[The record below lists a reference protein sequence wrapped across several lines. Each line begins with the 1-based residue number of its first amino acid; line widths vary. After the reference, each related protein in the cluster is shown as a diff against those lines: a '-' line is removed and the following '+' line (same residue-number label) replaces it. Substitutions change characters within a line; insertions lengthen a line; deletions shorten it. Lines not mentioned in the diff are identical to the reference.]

1 MDTAHLLARARMRLS
16 GDSTSI
22 GSHDRPADPCP
33 VVSMGESQEASV
45 PERVLLSSGRYIHFG
60 PFRVDQ
66 QRQEVS
72 RDGARIKL
80 QAKVYQTLLALLENP
95 GEVVTREELRMRLW
109 PDTYVNYDA
118 NVNTAVNK
126 LRRALED
133 SSDKPAYIETISK
146 RGYRLLVQPEV
157 SGMPGNRQLRNE
169 EPSEGAEVT
178 SQTIAVS
185 GFSKSDLWM
194 VLAAIGL
201 ILAGMIL
208 GAGIMS
214 LWINRASRL
223 PRAVAGFDL
232 NHGYEA
238 AIEDKNG
245 LACAVERAWMSPF
258 NNPQCWNPNDRA
270 PIWQSRGSFPQKETR
285 SSSVIWYS
293 LFGPAGRIT
302 GNRQLRFP
310 EGTSTSE

>member
-1 MDTAHLLARARMRLS
+1 MDAAHLLARARMRLS

-33 VVSMGESQEASV
+33 DVSMGESQEASV
-45 PERVLLSSGRYIHFG
+45 PVRVLLSSGRYIYFG

-80 QAKVYQTLLALLENP
+80 QGKVYQTLLVLLEKP
-95 GEVVTREELRMRLW
+95 GEVVTREELRRRLW
-109 PDTYVNYDA
+109 HDDTQVNYDA

-126 LRRALED
+126 LRHALED
-133 SSDKPAYIETISK
+133 SCDEPSYIETISK
-146 RGYRLLVQPEV
+146 KGYRLLVQPEV

-169 EPSEGAEVT
+169 GPSEGAEVP
-178 SQTIAVS
+178 SQSIAVF
-185 GFSKSDLWM
+185 GFSKSDLWI
-194 VLAAIGL
+194 VLGAIGL

-214 LWINRASRL
+214 LWINHASRL

-232 NHGYEA
+232 SQGQSPSGSFTAPSIKPLSLDQWAESGDLHGA
-238 AIEDKNG
+238 G
-245 LACAVERAWMSPF
+245 RSPF
-258 NNPQCWNPNDRA
+258 RISIEFHA
-270 PIWQSRGSFPQKETR
+270 GF
-285 SSSVIWYS
+285 
-293 LFGPAGRIT
+293 LFKGG
-302 GNRQLRFP
+302 
-310 EGTSTSE
+310 

>member
-1 MDTAHLLARARMRLS
+1 VGAAHLLARARIRLS

-22 GSHDRPADPCP
+22 GGHDRAANPCP

-45 PERVLLSSGRYIHFG
+45 PERVFLSSGRYIYFG

-72 RDGARIKL
+72 RDGAGIKL
-80 QAKVYQTLLALLENP
+80 QGKVYHTLLALLEKA
-95 GEVVTREELRMRLW
+95 GEVVTREELNIRLW
-109 PDTYVNYDA
+109 PDTHVNYNA

-146 RGYRLLVQPEV
+146 KGYRLLVQPEV

-169 EPSEGAEVT
+169 EPLEGAEVT

-194 VLAAIGL
+194 VLGAIGL

-208 GAGIMS
+208 AAGIMS
-214 LWINRASRL
+214 LWINRASKL
-223 PRAVAGFDL
+223 P
-232 NHGYEA
+232 
-238 AIEDKNG
+238 
-245 LACAVERAWMSPF
+245 
-258 NNPQCWNPNDRA
+258 
-270 PIWQSRGSFPQKETR
+270 
-285 SSSVIWYS
+285 
-293 LFGPAGRIT
+293 
-302 GNRQLRFP
+302 
-310 EGTSTSE
+310 

>member
-1 MDTAHLLARARMRLS
+1 VDAAHLLARARMRLY
-16 GDSTSI
+16 GDSTNI
-22 GSHDRPADPCP
+22 GSHDGPADSCP

-80 QAKVYQTLLALLENP
+80 QGKVYQTLLALLERP

-109 PDTYVNYDA
+109 PDDTHVNYDA

-126 LRRALED
+126 LRRGLED
-133 SSDKPAYIETISK
+133 SSDEPAYIETISK
-146 RGYRLLVQPEV
+146 KGYRFLVQPEV
-157 SGMPGNRQLRNE
+157 SGILGNRQLKNE
-169 EPSEGAEVT
+169 EALEGAEMP

-185 GFSKSDLWM
+185 GFSKSYLWM
-194 VLAAIGL
+194 VLGAIGL

-214 LWINRASRL
+214 LWIHHASRL
-223 PRAVAGFDL
+223 EL
-232 NHGYEA
+232 NHGPNSVRFFDTFEEYE
-238 AIEDKNG
+238 IDGILQNLE
-245 LACAVERAWMSPF
+245 V
-258 NNPQCWNPNDRA
+258 
-270 PIWQSRGSFPQKETR
+270 
-285 SSSVIWYS
+285 SSEWLLIGVS
-293 LFGPAGRIT
+293 
-302 GNRQLRFP
+302 
-310 EGTSTSE
+310 

>member
-1 MDTAHLLARARMRLS
+1 MDAAHLFSRTRMRLS

-22 GSHDRPADPCP
+22 GSHERPAAPCP
-33 VVSMGESQEASV
+33 VVSVGESQEASV
-45 PERVLLSSGRYIHFG
+45 AERVLPSSGRYIYFG

-80 QAKVYQTLLALLENP
+80 QGKVYGTLLALLEKAD
-95 GEVVTREELRMRLW
+95 EVVTREELNMRLW
-109 PDTYVNYDA
+109 PDTHVNYNA
-118 NVNTAVNK
+118 NVNTAVSK

-157 SGMPGNRQLRNE
+157 SCIPGNRQLRNE
-169 EPSEGAEVT
+169 EPLEGAEVT

-194 VLAAIGL
+194 VLGAIGL

-214 LWINRASRL
+214 LWINHASRL
-223 PRAVAGFDL
+223 TCAVAGFDL
-232 NHGYEA
+232 NHG
-238 AIEDKNG
+238 
-245 LACAVERAWMSPF
+245 RSP
-258 NNPQCWNPNDRA
+258 
-270 PIWQSRGSFPQKETR
+270 SGSFTAPFIKPL
-285 SSSVIWYS
+285 S
-293 LFGPAGRIT
+293 LD
-302 GNRQLRFP
+302 L
-310 EGTSTSE
+310 

>member
-1 MDTAHLLARARMRLS
+1 MRLS

-45 PERVLLSSGRYIHFG
+45 PERVLLSSGRYIYFG

-72 RDGARIKL
+72 RDGVRIKL
-80 QAKVYQTLLALLENP
+80 QGKAYQTLLALLEKS

-109 PDTYVNYDA
+109 PDTHVNYDA

-126 LRRALED
+126 LRGVLAD
-133 SSDKPAYIETISK
+133 SSDKPAYIETIPK
-146 RGYRLLVQPEV
+146 KGYLFLVQPEV
-157 SGMPGNRQLRNE
+157 SGMPGNRQFRNQ
-169 EPSEGAEVT
+169 EPSESAEVT
-178 SQTIAVS
+178 SQTMAVS

-194 VLAAIGL
+194 VLGAVGL

-214 LWINRASRL
+214 LWINHASRL
-223 PRAVAGFDL
+223 PCAAAGFNL
-232 NHGYEA
+232 NHGRSPSSSFTA
-238 AIEDKNG
+238 PSIKLLSLDQQAKSRDLHG
-245 LACAVERAWMSPF
+245 AGRSPF
-258 NNPQCWNPNDRA
+258 
-270 PIWQSRGSFPQKETR
+270 PISIEFHAVFFLKEDEARYGGVGNRGSLQNLEV
-285 SSSVIWYS
+285 SSERFQSV
-293 LFGPAGRIT
+293 RI
-302 GNRQLRFP
+302 NK
-310 EGTSTSE
+310 SA